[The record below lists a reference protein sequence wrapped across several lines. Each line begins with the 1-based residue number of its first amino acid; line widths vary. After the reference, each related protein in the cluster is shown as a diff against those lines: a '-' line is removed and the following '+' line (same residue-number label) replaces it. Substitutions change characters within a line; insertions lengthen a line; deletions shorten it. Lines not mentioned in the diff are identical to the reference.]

1 MLDHELVREYNR
13 LESLAWTLIER
24 QNRSNERAYQNLAQ
38 RLSAIDGRMAEIE
51 RSVAPTVLYAS
62 L

>member
-13 LESLAWTLIER
+13 LESLAWAIIER
-24 QNRSNERAYQNLAQ
+24 QNRANERTYQTLAG
-38 RLSAIDGRMAEIE
+38 RLAAIDGRMAEIE
-51 RSVAPTVLYAS
+51 RSVAPQVLYAS